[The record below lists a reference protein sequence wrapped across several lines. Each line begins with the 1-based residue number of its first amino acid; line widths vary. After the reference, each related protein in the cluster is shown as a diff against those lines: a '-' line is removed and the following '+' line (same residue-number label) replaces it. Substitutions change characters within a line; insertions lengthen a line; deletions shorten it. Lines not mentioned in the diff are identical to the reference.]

1 MIIILILKLYLGL
14 VHEGGKTFGVYA
26 VSITRVYMSGKEE
39 NWHVY
44 KRYSDFY
51 DLYQRVK
58 ERVRFKKVDLIFVF
72 CKGLNIKYFLPV
84 FRVR

>member
-1 MIIILILKLYLGL
+1 M
-14 VHEGGKTFGVYA
+14 HENGKTFGVYA
-26 VSITRVYMSGKEE
+26 VSITRVYISGKEE

-58 ERVRFKKVDLIFVF
+58 EKVRL
-72 CKGLNIKYFLPV
+72 
-84 FRVR
+84 

>member
-1 MIIILILKLYLGL
+1 M
-14 VHEGGKTFGVYA
+14 HENGKTFGVYA
-26 VSITRVYMSGKEE
+26 VSITRVYISGKEE

-58 ERVRFKKVDLIFVF
+58 EKVRLKNLDI
-72 CKGLNIKYFLPV
+72 NIILLYTF
-84 FRVR
+84 FFFTSIQN

>member
-1 MIIILILKLYLGL
+1 MMMCNDDNIYFSGL

-51 DLYQRVK
+51 DLYQKVKDRVK
-58 ERVRFKKVDLIFVF
+58 FFTWYLIFV
-72 CKGLNIKYFLPV
+72 KIKKKIFLV
-84 FRVR
+84 SRFR

>member
-1 MIIILILKLYLGL
+1 MVCHDDNIDFSGL

-51 DLYQRVK
+51 DLYQKVKDRVK
-58 ERVRFKKVDLIFVF
+58 FLIYLVFNF
-72 CKGLNIKYFLPV
+72 CKN
-84 FRVR
+84 

>member
-1 MIIILILKLYLGL
+1 MKLVSIKIITLYTSSYDNHITFLGL
-14 VHEGGKTFGVYA
+14 VHEGGKTYGVYA

-58 ERVRFKKVDLIFVF
+58 DKVKLLTNYYYKFI
-72 CKGLNIKYFLPV
+72 II
-84 FRVR
+84 

>member
-1 MIIILILKLYLGL
+1 LKLVSIKIITLHTLSYYNHITFLGL

-51 DLYQRVK
+51 DLYQKVK
-58 ERVRFKKVDLIFVF
+58 DKVKQTIW
-72 CKGLNIKYFLPV
+72 
-84 FRVR
+84 

>member
-1 MIIILILKLYLGL
+1 MAFVLLHSFLGL

-26 VSITRVYMSGKEE
+26 VSITRAYISGKEE

-58 ERVRFKKVDLIFVF
+58 DKVRS
-72 CKGLNIKYFLPV
+72 NIV
-84 FRVR
+84 

>member
-1 MIIILILKLYLGL
+1 MMNNYYLLCPSILGL

-58 ERVRFKKVDLIFVF
+58 DRVNLF
-72 CKGLNIKYFLPV
+72 IKQYLPNNCLKNQN
-84 FRVR
+84 

>member
-1 MIIILILKLYLGL
+1 MICHNDNIYFLGL

-51 DLYQRVK
+51 DLYQKVK
-58 ERVRFKKVDLIFVF
+58 DRVRFFIYLVF
-72 CKGLNIKYFLPV
+72 N
-84 FRVR
+84 FRKN

>member
-1 MIIILILKLYLGL
+1 MKLVSIKIITLQSLSYDNHTTFLGL

-26 VSITRVYMSGKEE
+26 VSITRVYMSGNEE

-58 ERVRFKKVDLIFVF
+58 DKVRL
-72 CKGLNIKYFLPV
+72 
-84 FRVR
+84 